1 MEEGGGDVLTEK
13 SVSQRYWLKVLYNVL
28 GLGGHGAHI
37 LYICFQ
43 KPLPTTSL
51 NAFFSIGTLKG
62 LQFYQ
67 IKRLAFRPI
76 SK

>member
-51 NAFFSIGTLKG
+51 NAIFFYWNTEGSAIL
-62 LQFYQ
+62 
-67 IKRLAFRPI
+67 PD
-76 SK
+76 